1 MMEEIANT
9 RANFKSLAC
18 KPATEKHVGSFPSAR
33 LWARLHYRSPPQRK
47 VTASL
52 RHCGLLQ
59 YRFPPL
65 GGRSALPSALRLQV
79 RPQRNAGPCR
89 QRALRPS
96 NPEQRT
102 AIRIALNWKRWEGFS
117 LLGQS

>member
-1 MMEEIANT
+1 MMEEIADT
-9 RANFKSLAC
+9 RANFKSLAS

-33 LWARLHYRSPPQRK
+33 LWACLDYPFR
-47 VTASL
+47 
-52 RHCGLLQ
+52 
-59 YRFPPL
+59 PL

-102 AIRIALNWKRWEGFS
+102 AIRVALNWKRWEGFS
-117 LLGQS
+117 SLGQS